1 MRPAR
6 NLEGCRSLKVYKVV
20 NMVFNKRQY
29 NYLFIND
36 SRLYPA
42 HALRWP
48 LGLQADLQ
56 EIFGHKFLA
65 DQ

>member
-29 NYLFIND
+29 NYSFI
-36 SRLYPA
+36 Y
-42 HALRWP
+42 
-48 LGLQADLQ
+48 
-56 EIFGHKFLA
+56 
-65 DQ
+65 